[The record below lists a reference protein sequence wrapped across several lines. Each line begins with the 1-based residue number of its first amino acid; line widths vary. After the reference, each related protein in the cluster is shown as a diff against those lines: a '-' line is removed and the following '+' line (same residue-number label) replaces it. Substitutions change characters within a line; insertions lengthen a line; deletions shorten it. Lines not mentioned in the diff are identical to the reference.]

1 MIPGTKIPRA
11 LIAIAEGVD
20 DLQTVTLIDVLRRAQ
35 LEVVVASIEGRRM
48 LTCARGTRL
57 TADGMLV
64 DLLVQDFDLIVL
76 PGGIIGAQH
85 LAAHQPLQQLIKDQ
99 AAAGRFFAA
108 IAEAPAL
115 ALQAFGVL
123 RQRRMT
129 CLPAVSQQLCG
140 CSFVDQPVVVDGNC
154 ITAQGSA
161 AAVAFALALVEQLSG
176 KGVRG
181 VVAAELLA

>member
-1 MIPGTKIPRA
+1 MIPGAAIPRV
-11 LIAIAEGVD
+11 LIAVAEGVD

-35 LEVVVASIEGRRM
+35 LEVAVASIEGRRM

-64 DLLVQDFDLIVL
+64 DVLVQDFDLIVL
-76 PGGIIGAQH
+76 PGGLIGAQH
-85 LAAHQPLQQLIKDQ
+85 LAAHQPLQQLLKDQ

-108 IAEAPAL
+108 IGEAPAL
-115 ALQAFGVL
+115 ALQASGVL

-129 CLPAVSQQLCG
+129 CLPAVSQQLSG
-140 CSFVDQPVVVDGNC
+140 CTFVDQPVVVDGNC

-161 AAVAFALALVEQLSG
+161 AAVSFALVLVEQLSG
-176 KGVRG
+176 KGVRN